1 MVEHQRVPLILYLL
15 ASDVICSVGE
25 DGKAL
30 QWSLSKQGAEVMAP
44 YKEYKSKDKESINCL
59 DWSNKTPGVMAM
71 VSG

>member
-1 MVEHQRVPLILYLL
+1 M
-15 ASDVICSVGE
+15 ICSVGE